1 MAKLSLGDYG
11 INTQVAD
18 NSLGSGYTLEEMI
31 EKGEK
36 KYPSIETTEQT
47 ITANP
52 SINNAIAIQRNQDG
66 SLKYTFDNI
75 YDNKQLVSVAKDY
88 YTNRSYN
95 SIKFSNAENSLVSF
109 FMQLTRYLQQAIGTV
124 PAIDLNKYLKSI
136 NEKIDEDI

>member
-18 NSLGSGYTLEEMI
+18 NSLGLGYTLEEML

-36 KYPSIETTEQT
+36 KYPSVENVEQT
-47 ITANP
+47 IASNP

-75 YDNKQLVSVAKDY
+75 YENKQLVSVAKDY
-88 YTNRSYN
+88 YTNRDGKVY
-95 SIKFSNAENSLVSF
+95 
-109 FMQLTRYLQQAIGTV
+109 
-124 PAIDLNKYLKSI
+124 D
-136 NEKIDEDI
+136 D